1 MLNKLKTIDDTC
13 FTGCSNMVCTALP
26 DSLAEI
32 HDSAFYGCSKLSIS
46 KLPKNLY
53 YMEPHA
59 FDNCVSIKEIDINN
73 SALNAIADF
82 AFLNCTG
89 MTIKGNNINSS
100 ITQIGEQSFAGC
112 TSLVMNFGLS
122 GEDCSIEK
130 IGKTAFR
137 GTPNLNIQNLPARL
151 EEIPNQCFYG
161 LSGTPSYAKFT
172 IIPMSVTK
180 IGNYAFQFRNMS
192 EVIYIQNPNIE
203 ISEHAFANTYNMKTI
218 YVPKNLVGTT
228 SNGWDSGATVE
239 EF

>member
-137 GTPNLNIQNLPARL
+137 GTPNLNI
-151 EEIPNQCFYG
+151 
-161 LSGTPSYAKFT
+161 
-172 IIPMSVTK
+172 
-180 IGNYAFQFRNMS
+180 
-192 EVIYIQNPNIE
+192 
-203 ISEHAFANTYNMKTI
+203 
-218 YVPKNLVGTT
+218 
-228 SNGWDSGATVE
+228 
-239 EF
+239 